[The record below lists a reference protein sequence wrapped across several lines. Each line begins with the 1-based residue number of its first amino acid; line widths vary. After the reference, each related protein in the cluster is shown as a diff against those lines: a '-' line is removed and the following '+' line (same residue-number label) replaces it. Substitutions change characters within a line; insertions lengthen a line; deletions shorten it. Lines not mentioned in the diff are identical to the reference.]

1 MNRILAIVA
10 LVVAASPLSFGQ
22 APQNGSAQAT
32 QQSIAPEKR
41 ALIKELF
48 ELTQLQKQMGQTT
61 EALLAQTEK
70 QQLQLLSQNNQEG
83 KELTDSEREA
93 RLKSITQQ
101 TRRMREL
108 FTRRIDF
115 SRLIQEVMYPLYD
128 KYFTED
134 DLRGVI
140 TFYKSPA
147 GRKFIEAGPQLMLE
161 SVTKMNELLL
171 PQMQQLIRDITEEEK
186 NLKQGGEKKGP

>member
-10 LVVAASPLSFGQ
+10 LVVAVSPLSFGQ
-22 APQNGSAQAT
+22 APQNGSGQAT

-48 ELTQLQKQMGQTT
+48 ELTQLQNQMGQTT

-93 RLKSITQQ
+93 RLKVITQQ
-101 TRRMREL
+101 TRRLREL
-108 FTRRIDF
+108 FT
-115 SRLIQEVMYPLYD
+115 
-128 KYFTED
+128 
-134 DLRGVI
+134 
-140 TFYKSPA
+140 
-147 GRKFIEAGPQLMLE
+147 
-161 SVTKMNELLL
+161 
-171 PQMQQLIRDITEEEK
+171 
-186 NLKQGGEKKGP
+186 